1 MECLDVLVAATTA
14 CFPEIPIPDVIEQLI
29 DLEFTCVEI
38 ALYDDGIQM
47 PTGRLETE
55 FNECLRLI
63 RDTHRLDI
71 CSYDVRI
78 LETGESHYERFKLV
92 CQLAKATKVVTLTVP
107 SAPQGTPFNEEIE
120 HLKRLV
126 ALAEEQGI
134 RVGIRS
140 QIGCLSEDPDTV
152 KNICDYVPG
161 LGLALDPSQY
171 HCSPNRNKNYDRL
184 IKHVFHVHL
193 RDSKKDQIQVRVGQ
207 GEIEYGR
214 LITQLQRVGYD
225 RALSV
230 DIIPM
235 ADMDTR
241 QELRKLRLLLESL
254 L

>member
-1 MECLDVLVAATTA
+1 MLVAASTT
-14 CFPEIPIPDVIEQLI
+14 CFPEVPLPDVIELLI

-38 ALYDDGIQM
+38 ALHDDSIQM
-47 PTGRLETE
+47 PTTRLVED
-55 FNECLRLI
+55 FPECLRLV

-71 CSYDVRI
+71 SNYDVKI
-78 LETGESHYERFKLV
+78 LATGEEHYERFRLV
-92 CQLAKATKVVTLTVP
+92 TQLAKATKVITLTVP

-120 HLKRLV
+120 HLKKLV
-126 ALAEEQGI
+126 EIGETQGV
-134 RVGIRS
+134 RVAIRS

-171 HCSPNRNKNYDRL
+171 HCSNLRNKNYDRL
-184 IKHVFHVHL
+184 IKHVFHCHL

-230 DIIPM
+230 DIQPM
-235 ADMDTR
+235 EGMDSR
-241 QELRKLRLLLESL
+241 QELRKLRLLLESSL
-254 L
+254 

>member
-1 MECLDVLVAATTA
+1 M
-14 CFPEIPIPDVIEQLI
+14 PEVIEQLI

-38 ALYDDGIQM
+38 TIHDDSDQL
-47 PTGRLETE
+47 PSDRLAIDFADT
-55 FNECLRLI
+55 LRI
-63 RDTHRLDI
+63 VRDTHRLDI
-71 CSYDVRI
+71 SSYDVRI
-78 LETGESHYERFKLV
+78 NLTGEEHYERFRLV

-126 ALAEEQGI
+126 ELGEEHGV
-134 RVGIRS
+134 RVGMRS
-140 QIGCLSEDPDTV
+140 QIGRLSEDPDTV

-171 HCSPNRNKNYDRL
+171 YCSPNRNKNYDRL
-184 IKHVFHVHL
+184 IKNVFHVHL

-230 DIIPM
+230 DIQPM
-235 ADMDTR
+235 EGMDSR

>member
-1 MECLDVLVAATTA
+1 VLVAATTA
-14 CFPEIPIPDVIEQLI
+14 CFPQVPIPEVIELLI

-38 ALYDDGIQM
+38 AIHDDSDQL
-47 PTGRLETE
+47 PSERLVADFAET
-55 FNECLRLI
+55 LRLV

-71 CSYDVRI
+71 SNYDVR
-78 LETGESHYERFKLV
+78 LNSTGEEHYERFKLI

-126 ALAEEQGI
+126 ELGEEHGV
-134 RVGIRS
+134 RVGMRS
-140 QIGCLSEDPDTV
+140 QIGRLSEDPDTV

-171 HCSPNRNKNYDRL
+171 HCSTNRNKNYDRL
-184 IKHVFHVHL
+184 IKNVFHVHL

-230 DIIPM
+230 DIQPM
-235 ADMDTR
+235 EGMDSR

>member
-1 MECLDVLVAATTA
+1 VLVAATTA
-14 CFPEIPIPDVIEQLI
+14 CFPQVPIPEVIELLI

-38 ALYDDGIQM
+38 AIHDDSEQL
-47 PTGRLETE
+47 PSDRLEVDFAET
-55 FNECLRLI
+55 LRLV

-71 CSYDVRI
+71 SNYDVR
-78 LETGESHYERFKLV
+78 LNSTGQVHYDRFKLV
-92 CQLAKATKVVTLTVP
+92 CQLAKATKVVTLSVP

-126 ALAEEQGI
+126 ELGEEHGV
-134 RVGIRS
+134 RVGMRS
-140 QIGCLSEDPDTV
+140 QIGRLSEDPDTV

-184 IKHVFHVHL
+184 IKNVFHVHL

-230 DIIPM
+230 DIQPM
-235 ADMDTR
+235 EGMDSR

>member
-1 MECLDVLVAATTA
+1 M
-14 CFPEIPIPDVIEQLI
+14 PEVIEQLI

-38 ALYDDGIQM
+38 TIHDDSDQL
-47 PTGRLETE
+47 PSDRLAIDFADT
-55 FNECLRLI
+55 LRI
-63 RDTHRLDI
+63 VRDTHRLDI
-71 CSYDVRI
+71 SSYDVRI
-78 LETGESHYERFKLV
+78 NLTGEEHYERFRLV
-92 CQLAKATKVVTLTVP
+92 CQLAEATKVVTLTVP

-126 ALAEEQGI
+126 DLGEEHGV

-140 QIGCLSEDPDTV
+140 QIGRLSEDPDTV

-184 IKHVFHVHL
+184 IKNVFHVHL

-230 DIIPM
+230 DIQPM
-235 ADMDTR
+235 EGMDSR

>member
-1 MECLDVLVAATTA
+1 MIVAATTA
-14 CFPEIPIPDVIEQLI
+14 CFPEISFSEVIELLS

-38 ALYDDGIQM
+38 ALYDDGTQL
-47 PTGRLETE
+47 PTSRLEE
-55 FNECLRLI
+55 DFVESVRLI

-78 LETGESHYERFKLV
+78 LETGEKHYERFKLV
-92 CQLAKATKVVTLTVP
+92 CQLAKATKVVTITVP
-107 SAPQGTPFNEEIE
+107 SALQGTPFNEEIE

-126 ALAEEQGI
+126 EIAEADGV
-134 RVGIRS
+134 RVAIRS
-140 QIGCLSEDPDTV
+140 KIGCLSEDPDTV
-152 KNICDYVPG
+152 KNMCDYVPG
-161 LGLALDPSQY
+161 LGLSLDPSQY
-171 HCSPNRNKNYDRL
+171 HCSTNRNKNYDRL
-184 IKHVFHVHL
+184 MKHVFHVHL

-214 LITQLQRVGYD
+214 LITQLQRAGYD

-230 DIIPM
+230 DIIPST
-235 ADMDTR
+235 DLDSR

>member
-1 MECLDVLVAATTA
+1 MLVAATTA
-14 CFPEIPIPDVIEQLI
+14 CFPQVPIPEVIELLI

-38 ALYDDGIQM
+38 AIHDDSEQL
-47 PTGRLETE
+47 PSDRLEVDFAET
-55 FNECLRLI
+55 LRLV

-71 CSYDVRI
+71 SNYDVR
-78 LETGESHYERFKLV
+78 LNSTGQVHYDRFKLV
-92 CQLAKATKVVTLTVP
+92 CQLAKATKVVTLSVP

-126 ALAEEQGI
+126 ELGEEHGV
-134 RVGIRS
+134 RVGMRS
-140 QIGCLSEDPDTV
+140 QIGRLSEDPDTV

-184 IKHVFHVHL
+184 IKNVFHVHL

-230 DIIPM
+230 DIQPM
-235 ADMDTR
+235 EGMDSR